1 PHTSSRFPSTTL
13 FRSPRTR
20 GRIPRSRAAHRPT
33 GPPARGDRRDRGDPM
48 TRPPAGGYRPGELTV
63 HDDPEALSAVVGAL
77 RATGRQI
84 VLVPTM
90 GALHAGHLE
99 LVRQARRVP
108 GATVVVSIFVTPLQ
122 FGAGEDLD
130 SYPRTLDAD
139 VELLR
144 AEGVEL
150 VFAPTAA
157 TMYPAG
163 ERTNVVTGPLG
174 AALEGASRPIHI
186 EQLHPMAYMLL
197 NP

>member
-1 PHTSSRFPSTTL
+1 
-13 FRSPRTR
+13 R
-20 GRIPRSRAAHRPT
+20 GRGGRPGPRARNRRPRRRTAHRPA

-48 TRPPAGGYRPGELTV
+48 PRTPVGAGGYRPGVLTV
-63 HDDPEALSAVVGAL
+63 HDDPAALSAVVGAL

-108 GATVVVSIFVTPLQ
+108 GATVVVSIFVNPLQ

-130 SYPRTLDAD
+130 SYPCTLDAD

-163 ERTNVVTGPLG
+163 ARTTVVTGPLG